1 MILQSFEWYVRRV
14 YKAGNMAYL
23 LLSFYITF
31 ITIDFTRKSLFHAAK
46 YRNFVAKNKLESIN
60 GLESNY
66 ANNSTINTWKY
77 MEMLLQGQ
85 K

>member
-1 MILQSFEWYVRRV
+1 
-14 YKAGNMAYL
+14 MAYL

-66 ANNSTINTWKY
+66 ANNSTINTRKCCY
-77 MEMLLQGQ
+77 KVKNNKGFLIELQ
-85 K
+85 KADNVMA